1 MTVPIRIDS
10 LFTGCQLVILSG
22 RYYLAEMDKRFGH
35 VSYVNILEIDRI
47 E

>member
-1 MTVPIRIDS
+1 MTVPIKKDS

-22 RYYLAEMDKRFGH
+22 PYYLAEMDKRFGH
-35 VSYVNILEIDRI
+35 VSCVNIFEIDRI